1 LDPTLLPSLVYTRV
15 RDVLSEEGGIR
26 LYRNGFRV
34 IPYGD
39 PGDDW
44 LQLDEAYAKRSLLVP
59 IANRNFFGVI
69 ELEDP
74 DGSLFEEHTSRE
86 GLIETPAFL
95 ELKLLASSVLLTAGT
110 QIAEDRGRK
119 THAGRASRPSS
130 GRPLADFSAVRAA
143 ARATKEAAE
152 RLAKEKG
159 TPAAQAAAKQAADAV
174 NLVEQEL
181 EAAETQLAD
190 EAAMLRFLATL
201 GMTTSEF
208 SHETGMTFD
217 AFRLDFKR
225 VFEVAVQARSEDP
238 AFGVQAAGA
247 QAMLNRLDT
256 LTSYLNALAAARS
269 LRGMRPV
276 SLSKAIETF
285 EHGMSAQA
293 RSQEIDLRIETPPYD
308 ALYTRPMHEAEVAS
322 ILLNFYTNSV
332 KAMKRSKNRRQIL
345 IVADRVDDTEP
356 QVRFRFSDTGDGIPD
371 ENRERIFDAFF
382 TTRSAPP
389 AGASD
394 TEHASGTGLGLWIVN
409 QIITNA
415 GGEISLTTPPS
426 SYSTCF
432 EVFLPPEAQKE

>member
-1 LDPTLLPSLVYTRV
+1 
-15 RDVLSEEGGIR
+15 
-26 LYRNGFRV
+26 
-34 IPYGD
+34 
-39 PGDDW
+39 
-44 LQLDEAYAKRSLLVP
+44 
-59 IANRNFFGVI
+59 
-69 ELEDP
+69 
-74 DGSLFEEHTSRE
+74 
-86 GLIETPAFL
+86 LIETPAFL

-432 EVFLPPEAQKE
+432 EVFLPPEAQNE